1 MDRRIRLNVHLDGR
15 SQSSAAYIERRS
27 TATSSEEK
35 RSHRLWRG
43 GVRRELADVD
53 PYGRFVRGLDFRMSK
68 TLKILITG
76 AARGIGMATA
86 QVLANRG
93 HSVVATDI
101 SALSGLQGIQ
111 AHVLDVTSDDSVAQ
125 CLKEVG
131 PLDAIVNNAAIS
143 GGGPVEGYPLDRFRQ
158 TFETNTLGALRV
170 IQAVLPAWRKRGSGV
185 IVNVSSVNGR
195 VSSPLR
201 AAYSASKFALEALT
215 EALHLEVRH
224 FGIRSV
230 LIEPGAI
237 ATGMKPIEPHQGP
250 ADYAGLWEQCAG
262 ADTKTTGPTGPPGP
276 EVVALAIARAIEDPA
291 TPLRVPVGQDAE
303 MILGLRRSLDDQAFE
318 EAMRKAIGFTW

>member
-1 MDRRIRLNVHLDGR
+1 
-15 SQSSAAYIERRS
+15 
-27 TATSSEEK
+27 
-35 RSHRLWRG
+35 
-43 GVRRELADVD
+43 
-53 PYGRFVRGLDFRMSK
+53 MSK
-68 TLKILITG
+68 TLRVLITG

-93 HSVVATDI
+93 HLVVATDK
-101 SALSGLQGIQ
+101 SPLNGLEGIQ
-111 AHVLDVTSDDSVAQ
+111 THELEITSDDSVAR
-125 CLKEVG
+125 CIEEVG
-131 PLDAIVNNAAIS
+131 PLDAIVNNAGITS

-158 TFETNTLGALRV
+158 MFETNTLGALRV

-195 VSSPLR
+195 VSSPLG

-215 EALHLEVRH
+215 ESLHLEVRH

-230 LIEPGAI
+230 LIEPGAV
-237 ATGMKPIEPHQGP
+237 ASGMKASELHRGP
-250 ADYAGLWEQCAG
+250 AEYAGLWEQWTE
-262 ADTKTTGPTGPPGP
+262 ADAKTTGPTGPAGPG
-276 EVVALAIARAIEDPA
+276 VVASAIARAIEDPA

-318 EAMRKAIGFTW
+318 DAMRSAVGLTW